1 MVQPNH
7 MERASKLIRGLR
19 LSGDVLSAEDLA
31 CAVWPQAV
39 GKKIAAHTRA
49 CRMVRTRLIVEV
61 EDYTWQRQ
69 LFSLTPHILGNLEK
83 SVGGGLVKDLEFR
96 IVPRR
101 LEPQR
106 AAQAAGRPMRVPAL
120 FPDEAD
126 GIADPVLRGIYKASR
141 KKALA

>member
-7 MERASKLIRGLR
+7 MERASKLIRELIR
-19 LSGDVLSAEDLA
+19 SRDMITPEQLC
-31 CAVWPQAV
+31 CAAWPEAV

-69 LFSLTPHILGNLEK
+69 LFSLTPHILCNLEK

-101 LEPQR
+101 REPQR
-106 AAQAAGRPMRVPAL
+106 AAQAVPAL

>member
-1 MVQPNH
+1 

-19 LSGDVLSAEDLA
+19 LSEDVLSAGELA
-31 CAVWPQAV
+31 CAAWPQAV
-39 GKKIAAHTRA
+39 GQRIAAHTRA
-49 CRMVRTRLIVEV
+49 CRMVRARLIVEV
-61 EDYTWQRQ
+61 EDHIWQRQ
-69 LFSLTPHILGNLEK
+69 LFALTPYILNNLKK
-83 SVGGGLVKDLEFR
+83 SFGPGLVEDIEFR

-101 LEPQR
+101 REPQR
-106 AAQAAGRPMRVPAL
+106 AAQAAGRPMRVPTL